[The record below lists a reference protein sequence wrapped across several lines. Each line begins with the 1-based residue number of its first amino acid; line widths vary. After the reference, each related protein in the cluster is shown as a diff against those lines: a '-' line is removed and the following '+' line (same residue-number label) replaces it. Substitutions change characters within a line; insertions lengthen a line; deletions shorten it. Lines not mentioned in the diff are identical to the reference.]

1 MAQHT
6 PALRWTEPN
15 PKADAKAVSELVE
28 TAEPHRLT
36 GVSIRTLVNGWG
48 AYQDGTRA
56 KYAAL
61 IAAAPALLVAASDM
75 MALADTLL
83 TACVGSPVLAVLA
96 DKGISQTAIA
106 RIHAAGAAIAAA
118 QGEV

>member
-61 IAAAPALLVAASDM
+61 VGASADMLAALKRAAFYLESSTATPGAAAVAAE
-75 MALADTLL
+75 
-83 TACVGSPVLAVLA
+83 C
-96 DKGISQTAIA
+96 
-106 RIHAAGAAIAAA
+106 RAAIAAA
-118 QGEV
+118 QGEG